1 MQLSILI
8 LHLKKDQSK
17 AYYYLTNEDLEEL
30 KKIAI
35 MSERNWT
42 FKNWVFAMRI
52 MNKIER
58 INKIASSLKMR
69 EKIFPYLFKNALG
82 FIKNLEILIGNSY
95 FYLICLRYIGK

>member
-42 FKNWVFAMRI
+42 FKNWIFAMRI

-95 FYLICLRYIGK
+95 LYLICLRYIGK